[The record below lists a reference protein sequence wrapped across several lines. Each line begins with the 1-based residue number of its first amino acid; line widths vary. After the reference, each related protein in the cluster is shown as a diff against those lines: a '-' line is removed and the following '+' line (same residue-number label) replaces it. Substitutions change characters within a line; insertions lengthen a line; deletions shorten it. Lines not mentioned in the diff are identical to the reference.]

1 MAREGEERIIN
12 KIVQMAEAE
21 VNKITSEAQVK
32 AEEIRK
38 EAKLKAH
45 SESQDIINHGTQEA
59 KTEKQRIIADARLKA
74 KRKKMSMQ
82 EQLMRESFEQS
93 IKYLQE
99 LVAKGENAGYNYD
112 TIITNFIREGAEI
125 IGHNSLQLSFNQRD
139 KKRFQPLLSQI
150 SKNVSQTLGKKVTL
164 SISDKTIHTIGGV
177 SIKSEDGTVGVDNT
191 FESRMSRFNER
202 LKAEVTK
209 ILF

>member
-82 EQLMRESFEQS
+82 EQLMQESFEHAT
-93 IKYLQE
+93 KYLRE
-99 LVAKGENAGYNYD
+99 LISKGEDAGYKYD
-112 TIITNFIREGAEI
+112 IIITNFIREAAEI
-125 IGHNSLQLSFNQRD
+125 IGHHCLQLSFNQRD
-139 KKRFQPLLSQI
+139 KNRFQPLLSQI
-150 SKNVSQTLGKKVTL
+150 SQNVSQALGKKITL
-164 SISDKTIHTIGGV
+164 SISDKTIPTLGGV

-191 FESRMSRFNER
+191 IEARVSRFNEG
-202 LKAEVTK
+202 LKSAVNK